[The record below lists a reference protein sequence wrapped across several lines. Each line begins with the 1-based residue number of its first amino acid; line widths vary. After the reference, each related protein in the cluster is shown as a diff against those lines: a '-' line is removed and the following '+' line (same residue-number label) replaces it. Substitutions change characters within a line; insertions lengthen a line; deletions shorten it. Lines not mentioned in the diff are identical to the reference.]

1 MSVPFTAPD
10 GGVLVWVNEEWDGR
24 NFRNVGK
31 NDAASSASPIPSSQL
46 LKPRRGPCW
55 RTPPAPLPSPPTPH
69 RWYRCRVFI
78 AALTAA
84 KLSCELRCYDRANP
98 PPTPPNPPT
107 PLHVCS
113 DAFGPE

>member
-55 RTPPAPLPSPPTPH
+55 RTPPCPPSIPSH
-69 RWYRCRVFI
+69 
-78 AALTAA
+78 
-84 KLSCELRCYDRANP
+84 P
-98 PPTPPNPPT
+98 PP
-107 PLHVCS
+107 LVQMQSIYCS
-113 DAFGPE
+113 ADGGEAEL